1 MATVNENHLATNIK
15 LDALLEKMGVISGW
29 MQSVNKTTS
38 GLAKNTSLLQLHAE
52 DAASRLQHLEEGVH
66 GRRMEGQGS
75 GHADYHRRADRCYP
89 TARRARR
96 CTPARGRIWGSI
108 DPPILL
114 PTPVRPVA
122 HLICSIASLTQMV
135 HVMSITHRTIPLLVA
150 LLRWIFQNLMGGS
163 PRCYYGDIHRF
174 VLVYYAGVFK
184 LPLCYYTAW

>member
-1 MATVNENHLATNIK
+1 
-15 LDALLEKMGVISGW
+15 
-29 MQSVNKTTS
+29 
-38 GLAKNTSLLQLHAE
+38 LLQLHAE

-66 GRRMEGQGS
+66 GRCMEGKDP
-75 GHADYHRRADRCYP
+75 GHADDHRRADRCYP
-89 TARRARR
+89 TTRRARR

-135 HVMSITHRTIPLLVA
+135 HAMSITHHTVPLLVA

-163 PRCYYGDIHRF
+163 PRCHHVRPITRPYNSYRLQPIIP
-174 VLVYYAGVFK
+174 LL
-184 LPLCYYTAW
+184 LPLLCSWAELNWSESSGSSTAGRSPRRPPRRARPR